1 MNSEKKRLAVF
12 CSGAGSNFQALYRGI
27 QERNLPAEIVL
38 CLSNRSQCGAMQFA
52 GEHGIEPLHLS
63 EKQFDSYEAF
73 SLAMLKALQERH
85 IDYILLAGYMK
96 QIPPKVVAAY
106 PKRMLNIHPALLPKF
121 GGDGMYGMN
130 VHRAVIEAGEK
141 QSGPTVHFVDEDYDT
156 GEIFMQ
162 RVIDI
167 APDDTPEALAEKVLK
182 VEHAIYTDALEK
194 LLRQAGA
201 KST

>member
-27 QERNLPAEIVL
+27 QEHSLPAEIVL

-52 GEHGIEPLHLS
+52 SEHDIEPLHLS
-63 EKQFDSYEAF
+63 EKQFDTYEAF
-73 SLAMLKALQERH
+73 SSAMLKALQDRR
-85 IDYILLAGYMK
+85 IDYILLAGYLK
-96 QIPPKVVAAY
+96 QIPPKVVSAY

-130 VHRAVIEAGEK
+130 VHRAVIAAGEK
-141 QSGPTVHFVDEDYDT
+141 QSGPTVHFVDEGYDT

-162 RVIDI
+162 RAIDI
-167 APDDTPEALAEKVLK
+167 APDDTPETLAAKVLK
-182 VEHAIYTDALEK
+182 VEHVIYTDALAK
-194 LLRQAGA
+194 LLRR
-201 KST
+201 SERR